1 MNNFGDLHYILA
13 ISLQFSAIFLCFST
27 VFLHFGHFLGVSRQL
42 FAYFSQFKDQLNW
55 TNNHIRISLIFP
67 KYIKCHFRHF
77 YLFIYL
83 YTYVSPH
90 FACSSWGDHDNDQC
104 DQNWSWYPECS
115 LFGIHIVL
123 DIRYMTNDSNLGVYI
138 GTLGFSM
145 TFVIIS
151 LVLVADIW
159 QLWQICL
166 YFETHFLEFKM
177 VLDQKVWI
185 GAWCWCFN

>member
-1 MNNFGDLHYILA
+1 MWFLVFFCDFRPIFPTFVAILRHSWPFCVFFRHTLWNSWLILPRGSNWWIILLIWIISWPYLCNFQQL
-13 ISLQFSAIFLCFST
+13 FFCFST

-90 FACSSWGDHDNDQC
+90 FACSSWGDHDNDQG
-104 DQNWSWYPECS
+104 DQNWSWYRPRMISFSDTYCIR
-115 LFGIHIVL
+115 FGWTSGWHW
-123 DIRYMTNDSNLGVYI
+123 TGGSNMSI
-138 GTLGFSM
+138 F
-145 TFVIIS
+145 
-151 LVLVADIW
+151 
-159 QLWQICL
+159 
-166 YFETHFLEFKM
+166 
-177 VLDQKVWI
+177 
-185 GAWCWCFN
+185 